1 MSSIAEVLQQ
11 VEVHSC
17 PYEAAK
23 QTHAIALC
31 TEWDLFRDLDY
42 ERIYSE
48 MLKPPFIFD
57 GRRILDDNKLRQIG
71 FHVEVIGQRSAGH
84 FSQQINGHR

>member
-1 MSSIAEVLQQ
+1 MEQ

-23 QTHAIALC
+23 ETHAIALC
-31 TEWDLFRDLDY
+31 TEWDVFRDLNY
-42 ERIYSE
+42 EKIYSE

-57 GRRILDDNKLRQIG
+57 GRRILDDNKLRQVG
-71 FHVEVIGQRSAGH
+71 FHVEVIGQRSAAH
-84 FSQQINGHR
+84 SYNHMNGR